1 MSQEQDR
8 LYSPPPQ
15 YAKSESSSISEDSQT
30 STESDLSLLPP
41 APDGGYGWI
50 IVLSSFVIMLISDGI
65 AFSFGLLY
73 NALLDEFN
81 ESKSLTSWVGSIFY
95 GVPLLCGP
103 IASAMATK
111 YGCRKAT
118 IFGGIVAS
126 LGFLISSQVNSIG
139 MLCFFFG
146 IVGGFGISMGCVT
159 SVVMVAFYFRKK
171 RAFATG
177 LAVCGTGIGT
187 FLFAP
192 LMEYSINEY
201 GWRGALIIISGI
213 VLNITVCG
221 ALYRPLVFTP
231 EQKRQRALEAFE
243 KKSRSLSRASL
254 PSISHPSRH
263 NSDTDSVTDNKDT
276 AAKTVEHWSYSQIH
290 LPTYCQNTPVPQA
303 LLDLS
308 RRNGS
313 NLQQM
318 IQQYINNLKTDGQDN
333 KSKNDDA
340 LGVTRSGKIVFA
352 GSNAEQ
358 AGSSCSA
365 CAPEFVD
372 IDEKIGDNVC
382 NRTEVWK
389 LQQKRRAK
397 MRFVECLPMYRKD
410 LFYRGNLMRLPGSK
424 LKTASC
430 PVLFINTFQEE
441 EDSLEEDSKHCFEIL
456 RFSKHVKKLLRMMV
470 DCSLFFNSLF
480 MLYAVS
486 NFILYF
492 WYDVPYVFVTDRAIE
507 NGISETNATFII
519 SILGIV
525 NTVGQILYGLIGDQ
539 PINLTLFY
547 GLSIILAGLSVL
559 LVPLFSDYIS
569 QCVLSGTYG
578 LFISANYALSTVI
591 LVEFLSIDKLTN
603 AYGLTMLMQGLANLL
618 GPPVAGWLYDKTL
631 TYDATFYSG
640 GAFIMLSGLLMVLV
654 PMRHCALNVCSTR
667 PLESSR
673 SMTESQRYRSVPELV
688 TEIETAV

>member
-1 MSQEQDR
+1 MSHEQDR
-8 LYSPPPQ
+8 LYSPPQ
-15 YAKSESSSISEDSQT
+15 YAKSESSSLSGDTS
-30 STESDLSLLPP
+30 STESDASMLPP
-41 APDGGYGWI
+41 APDGGYGWV

-73 NALLDEFN
+73 NALLEEFN
-81 ESKSLTSWVGSIFY
+81 ESKSTTSWVGSIFY
-95 GVPLLCGP
+95 GVTLLCGP

-118 IFGGIVAS
+118 IVGGIIAS
-126 LGFLISSQVNSIG
+126 VGFLISSQANSIG

-213 VLNITVCG
+213 VLNIVVCG
-221 ALYRPLVFTP
+221 ALYRPLEFTP
-231 EQKRQRALEAFE
+231 DQKRQRALEAFE

-254 PSISHPSRH
+254 LSISHPSRH
-263 NSDTDSVTDNKDT
+263 NSETDSVNDSKEST
-276 AAKTVEHWSYSQIH
+276 AKTTEQWSYSQIH
-290 LPTYCQNTPVPQA
+290 LPTYSQHTAIPQA
-303 LLDLS
+303 LLEIS

-313 NLQQM
+313 NLQQL
-318 IQQYINNLKTDGQDN
+318 IQQYVNNLTLETQTDKTED
-333 KSKNDDA
+333 S
-340 LGVTRSGKIVFA
+340 LGVNNTDKIVFA
-352 GSNAEQ
+352 GANMADGVQ
-358 AGSSCSA
+358 AGSSYSVC
-365 CAPEFVD
+365 PPVETV
-372 IDEKIGDNVC
+372 ELEDNVD
-382 NRTEVWK
+382 NRTDVWK

-397 MRFVECLPMYRKD
+397 MRYVECLPMYRKD

-424 LKTASC
+424 FKTASC

-441 EDSLEEDSKHCFEIL
+441 EEISEEDSSQCFKIL
-456 RFSKHVKKLLRMMV
+456 RFSKHVKKFLRMMV

-492 WYDVPYVFVTDRAIE
+492 WYDVPYVFVTNRAIE

-525 NTVGQILYGLIGDQ
+525 NTVGQIVYGLIGDQ

-547 GLSIILAGLSVL
+547 GMSIILAGLSVL

-569 QCVLSGTYG
+569 QCVLSASYG

-618 GPPVAGWLYDKTL
+618 GPPVAG
-631 TYDATFYSG
+631 
-640 GAFIMLSGLLMVLV
+640 
-654 PMRHCALNVCSTR
+654 
-667 PLESSR
+667 E
-673 SMTESQRYRSVPELV
+673 
-688 TEIETAV
+688 